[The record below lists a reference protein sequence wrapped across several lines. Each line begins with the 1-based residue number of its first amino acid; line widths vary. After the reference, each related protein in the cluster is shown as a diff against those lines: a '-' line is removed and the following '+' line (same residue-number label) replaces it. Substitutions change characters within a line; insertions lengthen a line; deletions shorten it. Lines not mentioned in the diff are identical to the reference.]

1 MRAPKTLASVLLTPV
16 LIASIALFAG
26 CGDDDDDASSS
37 SAAEA
42 PATEAP
48 STADDGQNAC
58 PVDGCTV
65 TISDVQKDG
74 EELRITWEANF
85 APDFS
90 KNHIHVFWDTYTA
103 DQVSD
108 DAADRGVEQGE
119 WVPTDEYP
127 EYVTEG
133 PVSTA
138 ARGDSTTLCVTAG
151 DRDHIVID
159 SSLVDCYEVSELL

>member
-1 MRAPKTLASVLLTPV
+1 VRTAKTLASVLLTPV
-16 LIASIALFAG
+16 LIASIAQLAG
-26 CGDDDDDASSS
+26 CGGDDDGDDSSS
-37 SAAEA
+37 SATA
-42 PATEAP
+42 AP
-48 STADDGQNAC
+48 STVDDGQNAC

-65 TISDVQKDG
+65 TISDVQTDG

-90 KNHIHVFWDTYTA
+90 KNHIHVFWDTFSA

-127 EYVTEG
+127 EFVTEG
-133 PVSTA
+133 AVSTS

-159 SSLVDCYEVSELL
+159 SSLVDCFEVSELL